1 MNTALLADLG
11 AVRVI
16 LDAVPSPVFVKDAQ
30 HRFVVVNRAMC
41 DLLGRTHEQLIGRTD
56 ADFVPEEQA
65 EIFRANDKLVLE
77 TGQVNENE
85 EPFTDGEGVVR
96 TIVTRKQRIELE
108 SGARLIIGCIA
119 DITALRRA
127 EDLIRYNAEHDHL
140 TAFLQPA
147 AVPPPVGRGHRR
159 RR

>member
-1 MNTALLADLG
+1 MLTVAPLNAALLADLD
-11 AVRVI
+11 ALRVI

-41 DLLGRTHEQLIGRTD
+41 GLLGRTHGELIGRTD

-65 EIFRANDKLVLE
+65 KIFRANDKLVLD
-77 TGQVNENE
+77 TGQPNENE
-85 EPFTDGEGVVR
+85 ELFTDGEGAIR
-96 TIVTRKQRIELE
+96 TIVTRKQRIEFQ

-127 EDLIRYNAEHDHL
+127 EDLIRYNAEHDDL
-140 TAFLQPA
+140 TGSSPT
-147 AVPPPVGRGHRR
+147 G
-159 RR
+159 